1 MAGEDQTLAIRKMAD
16 LLRAGAAMLAERCP
30 ICGLPL
36 FRLRSGEVVCPL
48 HGRVYIVRDESEASK
63 VTVKGVLE
71 ELERV
76 AAQRIA
82 EAVRDLRGL
91 GVESIGVIR
100 DWLEIIERAERILS
114 IIDAGR
120 QGSGEKQAR
129 REGRDKGVGG

>member
-1 MAGEDQTLAIRKMAD
+1 MAD

>member
-1 MAGEDQTLAIRKMAD
+1 LAGEDQTLAIRKMAD